1 MHNKPSHKPL
11 HLKSTC
17 TITKILTA
25 YKKLGIIWFWPT
37 NQCHCNKVSHR
48 NLLVICHII
57 ILKCYLIHV
66 AWTIS
71 RLSFNICH
79 VIQPSDSQE
88 LKIDLLLHQNKLV
101 DCNWIKMIKSNQ
113 SCSLAI
119 LSATYPPMLAL
130 VWRKYSKQTSCL
142 PKSQSQAWGEK
153 MSQKEIKRPHLWIF
167 HHRIRKD
174 VTKYL
179 NTKLIYTCAISLR
192 KISTDLP
199 KRKIKAYLSK
209 KLLSKTQWRKNFKNQ
224 NCCTTTNVYLL
235 S

>member
-1 MHNKPSHKPL
+1 MFCISQWRAQRHVEDSSSSSMHNKPSHKPL

-37 NQCHCNKVSHR
+37 NQCQCNIVSHW

-66 AWTIS
+66 VWTIS
-71 RLSFNICH
+71 RLSFNIGH
-79 VIQPSDSQE
+79 VKIQPSD

-119 LSATYPPMLAL
+119 LSATYM
-130 VWRKYSKQTSCL
+130 YSVPSNVSFGMKEVPQTNLMSPQITITGL
-142 PKSQSQAWGEK
+142 RGK
-153 MSQKEIKRPHLWIF
+153 MSQKEIKRRPHLWIF
-167 HHRIRKD
+167 HHRKD
-174 VTKYL
+174 
-179 NTKLIYTCAISLR
+179 A
-192 KISTDLP
+192 
-199 KRKIKAYLSK
+199 SK
-209 KLLSKTQWRKNFKNQ
+209 
-224 NCCTTTNVYLL
+224 
-235 S
+235 

>member
-1 MHNKPSHKPL
+1 MHNKPSHKLL

-37 NQCHCNKVSHR
+37 NQCQCNKVSHW

-66 AWTIS
+66 VWAIS

-79 VIQPSDSQE
+79 VTIQPSDSQE

-113 SCSLAI
+113 SCSLKYWV
-119 LSATYPPMLAL
+119 LYTCTVYPPMVAL

-142 PKSQSQAWGEK
+142 PKSQSQAWGET
-153 MSQKEIKRPHLWIF
+153 MSQKEIKRRPHLWIF
-167 HHRIRKD
+167 HHRKD
-174 VTKYL
+174 ASISNWTPSSFTHVQYL
-179 NTKLIYTCAISLR
+179 
-192 KISTDLP
+192 
-199 KRKIKAYLSK
+199 
-209 KLLSKTQWRKNFKNQ
+209 
-224 NCCTTTNVYLL
+224 
-235 S
+235 